1 MEAAMTHKVAVFGC
15 GCESRVVPGSLVV
28 SNNDIVEIT
37 GIDSKIQAWFP
48 WMRPGG
54 SVEHKNDERRVVL
67 KIADL
72 APGVYHYGVFHV
84 ETRSM
89 AEGNSSPKIIIDR

>member
-37 GIDSKIQAWFP
+37 GIDSKI
-48 WMRPGG
+48 
-54 SVEHKNDERRVVL
+54 E
-67 KIADL
+67 ADIHL
-72 APGVYHYGVFHV
+72 ALSHRAFLFCYGR
-84 ETRSM
+84 E
-89 AEGNSSPKIIIDR
+89 